1 MYENLDVL
9 PRAFLLYE
17 WQWQEDAMS
26 SVAAMASPAFD
37 PRQTAVLIPGSSP
50 QPPPPA
56 GGGAGQV
63 DIVAYEPERVVLR
76 TTSSTAGLLL
86 LSDAYYPGWQ
96 ATVDNQATP
105 IYQANALFRGLMVP
119 AGQHEVVFTFRP
131 ASVRTGRTVSL
142 LGISLWLVLLIVT
155 SFRSVYNV
163 IVPYDNHG

>member
-1 MYENLDVL
+1 
-9 PRAFLLYE
+9 
-17 WQWQEDAMS
+17 
-26 SVAAMASPAFD
+26 
-37 PRQTAVLIPGSSP
+37 
-50 QPPPPA
+50 
-56 GGGAGQV
+56 
-63 DIVAYEPERVVLR
+63 VAYEPERVVLR
-76 TTSSTAGLLL
+76 IASSTAGLLL